1 MQHNTA
7 QPPGNADS
15 QDQGW
20 LALFAFV
27 ALCLVVGGV
36 GGVVTAGSV
45 ETWYPTLDKP
55 PFNPPKWVFG
65 PVWTVL
71 YVLMGAAAWRIWR
84 RRAHPGRQA
93 ALAWFGAQLALNLLW
108 SLLFFG
114 LMMVGAALVEIVILW
129 GSILSTAMRF
139 KNIDSLAAWMFVPYL
154 TWVSFATVLNGSI
167 WWLN

>member
-7 QPPGNADS
+7 QTPGNADS

-36 GGVVTAGSV
+36 GGIFTAGSV

-55 PFNPPKWVFG
+55 PFNPPNWVFG
-65 PVWTVL
+65 PVWTAL
-71 YVLMGAAAWRIWR
+71 YVLMGAAAWRVWR
-84 RRAHPGRQA
+84 RRAHPGRRA

-114 LMMVGAALVEIVILW
+114 LMMVGAALIEIVILW

-154 TWVSFATVLNGSI
+154 AWVSFATVLNGSI

>member
-7 QPPGNADS
+7 QPPGNADP
-15 QDQGW
+15 QDRGW

-36 GGVVTAGSV
+36 GGIFTAGSV

-55 PFNPPKWVFG
+55 PFNPPNWVFG
-65 PVWTVL
+65 PVWTAL
-71 YVLMGAAAWRIWR
+71 YVLMGAAAWRVWR

-114 LMMVGAALVEIVILW
+114 LMMVGAALIEIVILW

-154 TWVSFATVLNGSI
+154 AWVSFATVLNGSI